1 MSENKLNIQLTVT
14 DEQMTSLLKGKLE
27 TLPDEKVQEI
37 FAGAL
42 AEFLKS
48 PTGQQLF
55 YTKDYYSSTPK
66 PSALLEEMVSNAVSK
81 NLLQPE
87 VDALI
92 AVLKNNYPELLK
104 QAIVNVFSGLF
115 FDNIR
120 QANIQSTI
128 YNLSGLLDTKEDKK

>member
-27 TLPDEKVQEI
+27 TMPDEKIQEI

-42 AEFLKS
+42 TEFLKS

>member
-48 PTGQQLF
+48 STGQQLF
-55 YTKDYYSSTPK
+55 YTKEYYSSTPK
-66 PSALLEEMVSNAVSK
+66 PSALLEKMVSNAVSK

-92 AVLKNNYPELLK
+92 AVLKNNYPELLR

-115 FDNIR
+115 FDNVSR
-120 QANIQSTI
+120 ANIQVTI
-128 YNLSGLLDTKEDKK
+128 GELLGRLDTKEDKK

>member
-27 TLPDEKVQEI
+27 TMPDEKVQEI

-42 AEFLKS
+42 AEFMKS

-55 YTKDYYSSTPK
+55 YTTEYYSHSPK
-66 PSALLEEMVSNAVSK
+66 PSALLEKMVSNAVSK

-120 QANIQSTI
+120 QANIQVAI
-128 YNLSGLLDTKEDKK
+128 DGLFGRLDTKEDKK

>member
-1 MSENKLNIQLTVT
+1 MNENKLNIQLTVT

-27 TLPDEKVQEI
+27 SLPDEKVQEI

-48 PTGQQLF
+48 STGQALF
-55 YTKDYYSSTPK
+55 YTKEYYSSTPR
-66 PSALLEEMVSNAVSK
+66 PSALLEKMVSNAVSK

-87 VDALI
+87 VDALM
-92 AVLKNNYPELLK
+92 VMLKNNYPEFLK

-120 QANIQSTI
+120 QENIQSTI
-128 YNLSGLLDTKEDKK
+128 NHLSDLLETKEDKK